1 MTVGQQRDGEVSQR
15 ALPSVG
21 ALFGQISFQGM
32 ECSET
37 PYVPHSDTPGWVCT
51 LLYDCA

>member
-1 MTVGQQRDGEVSQR
+1 MGEVGQS

-32 ECSET
+32 ERSEAT
-37 PYVPHSDTPGWVCT
+37 YVPHSDTPGWVCM
-51 LLYDCA
+51 LLCNCA